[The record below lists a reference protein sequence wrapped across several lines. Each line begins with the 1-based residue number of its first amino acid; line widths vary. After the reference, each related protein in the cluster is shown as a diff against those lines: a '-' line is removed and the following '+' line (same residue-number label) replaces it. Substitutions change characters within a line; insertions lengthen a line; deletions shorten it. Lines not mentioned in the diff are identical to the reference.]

1 MNSTHTSE
9 IQASHVSA
17 LFPASAISFSMKK
30 GATFADLADSLG
42 QFESLPT
49 AIYLTVG
56 VSNRPVST
64 LHSGI

>member
-1 MNSTHTSE
+1 MIS
-9 IQASHVSA
+9 IQTQEVQANHVSA
-17 LFPASAISFSMKK
+17 LFANNAISFSLAK

-42 QFESLPT
+42 QLGGLPT

-56 VSNRPVST
+56 VANRPVSA

>member
-1 MNSTHTSE
+1 MISTRVSE
-9 IQASHVSA
+9 IQANHVAA
-17 LFPASAISFSMKK
+17 LFAANAISFSLAQ

-42 QFESLPT
+42 QLDSLPT

-56 VSNRPVST
+56 VSNRPVSA